1 MKRMLLTTLVFCLG
15 WFSAVAQSRPQ
26 EDIAAFVRANYTKQ
40 ELYITMRD
48 GVRLFTSIYTPKDAG
63 PDKKYPIML
72 NRTCYSVG
80 PYGENAYRGGNL
92 GPSETMVREKYIF
105 VFQDVRGRYMS
116 EGTWTNMTPHIPNKT
131 SKDQVDESSDT
142 WDTIDW
148 LTQNLPHNNGKVGQW
163 GISYPGFY
171 TTAGAVEA
179 HAALKASSPQAPI
192 ADFFFDDFHHN
203 GAYTLGYFWNTPLFG
218 IQKTGPTS
226 KDWFSFFDRP
236 TPDGYDFFLKLGS
249 LKNASKY
256 YGPENFF
263 WQELSSH
270 PNYDEF
276 WQKRNILQHLN
287 NVNHAIMVVG
297 GWFDAEDLYGPLE
310 TYKTIER
317 NNPNAYNT
325 IVMGPFGHGDWA
337 RERGNTMHHQ
347 VYFGDS
353 IATFYQK
360 EIEAQ
365 FFYHFLKGDAQG
377 KPALPEAYM
386 FNTGKKAWE
395 QFEAWPPRNRKQTSL
410 YFHPNQQLS
419 TSPPATDAVA
429 EFVSDPA
436 KPVPYTQDIPGSFQI
451 TPRNY
456 MSEDQ
461 RFAASR
467 PDVLVFQTE
476 PLEADMT
483 LSGELL
489 AKLFVS
495 TTGTDADWVV
505 KLIDVYPGDTPNDR
519 YTPAHVALGGYQQMV
534 RSEIMRSRFRNGFEQ
549 PEPMVPQKVTP
560 IEFRLQDVNHTFK
573 KGHRVMVQIQST
585 WFPLFDRN
593 PQKFVPN
600 IFEAADSDFI
610 KATHKVF
617 MAPNT
622 PSQLVVDLLEP

>member
-1 MKRMLLTTLVFCLG
+1 MRQLLLLIFI
-15 WFSAVAQSRPQ
+15 FSLIPDSGLFAQQS
-26 EDIAAFVRANYTKQ
+26 DIATFVRDNYTK
-40 ELYITMRD
+40 EERYITMRD

-63 PDKKYPIML
+63 PGKEYPIML

-80 PYGENAYRGGNL
+80 PYGEDAFRGANL

-131 SKDQVDESSDT
+131 GPDQVDESSDT

-148 LTQNLPHNNGKVGQW
+148 LTKNLPHNNGSVGQW

-179 HAALKASSPQAPI
+179 HEALKASSPQAPI

-218 IQKTGPTS
+218 IQKTEPTTNN
-226 KDWFSFFDRP
+226 WFEFFDRP
-236 TPDGYDFFLKLGS
+236 TPDGYDFFMELGS

-276 WQKRNILQHLN
+276 WQKRNILQHLK

-297 GWFDAEDLYGPLE
+297 GWFDAEDLYGPLN
-310 TYKTIER
+310 TYKTIEK
-317 NNPNAYNT
+317 NNPGTYNT

-337 RERGNTMHHQ
+337 RERGHHMHHQ
-347 VYFGDS
+347 MYFGDS
-353 IATFYQK
+353 ISTFYQR
-360 EIEAQ
+360 EIEAR
-365 FFYHFLKGDAQG
+365 FFYQFLKGNPDE

-386 FNTGKKAWE
+386 FDTGKKEWQ
-395 QFEAWPPRNRKQTSL
+395 QFDTWPPKNSKRTAL
-410 YFHPNQQLS
+410 YFHQNNGLS
-419 TSPPATDAVA
+419 TSAPAQNKVA

-436 KPVPYTQDIPGSFQI
+436 KPVPYTSDIPGSFQI

-461 RFAASR
+461 RFAGRR

-476 PLEADMT
+476 VLEEDMT
-483 LSGELL
+483 LSGEILS
-489 AKLFVS
+489 KLFVS
-495 TTGTDADWVV
+495 TTGTDADWIV
-505 KLIDVYPGDTPNDR
+505 KLIDVYPGDTPNTP
-519 YTPAHVALGGYQQMV
+519 YTPGHVALGGYQQMV
-534 RSEIMRSRFRNGFEQ
+534 RSEIMRSKFRNSFEN
-549 PEPMVPQKVTP
+549 PEPMVPNKVTP

-573 KGHRVMVQIQST
+573 KGHRIMVQVQST
-585 WFPLFDRN
+585 WFPIFDRN

-600 IFEAADSDFI
+600 IFEADDSDFT

-617 MAPNT
+617 MTPDAP
-622 PSQLVVDLLEP
+622 SHIVVDILEN